1 MTTVTV
7 DSYEISDGLIQNYF
21 KSLVNQFFKILP
33 MRENNEPSLQEYMNS
48 LMIELVGIRDLIE
61 AIGNDPLYLRLI
73 ALLEYLIN
81 HPECSVRITKR
92 EVFKAIS
99 ICNKLSNGV
108 SNNRNA
114 SKSLHAP
121 QIKEVTDHG
130 FGVKYVG
137 SVPTEN

>member
-7 DSYEISDGLIQNYF
+7 DSYEISDELIQNYF

-99 ICNKLSNGV
+99 ICNKLSSTV
-108 SNNRNA
+108 RNA
-114 SKSLHAP
+114 SRLLRTS
-121 QIKEVTDHG
+121 Q
-130 FGVKYVG
+130 
-137 SVPTEN
+137 SRR